1 MLQYVVGYID
11 FKSGLD
17 FMLNPTLRNDINK
30 ALDNMQNGSL
40 NVLKVFQ
47 ENLQGLVDSV
57 NNEVDISKLRRKDN

>member
-47 ENLQGLVDSV
+47 ENLQGLVD
-57 NNEVDISKLRRKDN
+57 